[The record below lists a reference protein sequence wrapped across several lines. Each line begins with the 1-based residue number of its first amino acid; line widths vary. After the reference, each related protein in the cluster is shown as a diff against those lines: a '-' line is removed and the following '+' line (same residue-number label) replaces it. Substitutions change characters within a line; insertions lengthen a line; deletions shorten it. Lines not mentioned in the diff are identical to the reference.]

1 MHTWESCLLAPGLEP
16 PSAPTRPGLIPEAA
30 SAQVRRGLS
39 SSRSAPP
46 LGHGFGFRVQTGLHS
61 TEEARLAHQSRRQ
74 SHITNPRCQPA
85 VPTISTRGAS
95 RTGHAGCYPIQ
106 GASRNLLEPWGLCCH
121 HQGSFAF
128 TQSSCAVL
136 SAVAWISKIFLST

>member
-74 SHITNPRCQPA
+74 SHITETHDASLQFQRSPRGAPAGLAMPAATQFRGPLGTFWSPGGSAATTKVLSPSLNPA
-85 VPTISTRGAS
+85 VL
-95 RTGHAGCYPIQ
+95 CYQRSP
-106 GASRNLLEPWGLCCH
+106 G
-121 HQGSFAF
+121 
-128 TQSSCAVL
+128 
-136 SAVAWISKIFLST
+136 FLKFS